1 MPSKVQDRDRGV
13 RCEVPAALAAALH
26 AQSGAARWGL
36 ELAQF
41 TECLRGSAARQFGED
56 PAGAGEIE
64 GYLKTLRLEDLAL
77 AAACAAG
84 LAEAWE
90 YFVANYREALYAAAR
105 AIVGAPRDE
114 ERARELADSLYAE
127 LYGVPGAGGAR
138 GKPLF
143 AYFHGRSKLSTWLR
157 AVLSQRYVDLLRA
170 GRREVALD
178 EGDDD
183 SEGARSGARVV
194 IAALRQPAETRD
206 PDRERY
212 IQLLHAALLD
222 GLASVSDEDR
232 SRLRAYYVDARTLAE
247 IAKQRGEH
255 EATAS
260 RHLERCRREL
270 RERVE
275 RQLLEGEPPQDGRAA
290 RPGLSAAQVELCFE
304 YAVEDWAFDLKSAL
318 GRDGGEEP
326 GVT

>member
-1 MPSKVQDRDRGV
+1 
-13 RCEVPAALAAALH
+13 VPAALAAALH
-26 AQSGAARWGL
+26 AQSGAAHWGL
-36 ELAQF
+36 EIAQF
-41 TECLRGSAARQFGED
+41 AECLRGSAARQFGESG
-56 PAGAGEIE
+56 AAAGEIE
-64 GYLKTLRLEDLAL
+64 RYLKTLRLEDLAL

-90 YFVANYREALYAAAR
+90 YFVAHYREALYAAAR

-114 ERARELADSLYAE
+114 ERARELADSLYAD
-127 LYGVPGAGGAR
+127 LYGVPGASGAR

-157 AVLSQRYVDLLRA
+157 AVLAQRYVDLLRA

-178 EGDDD
+178 ERDDD
-183 SEGARSGARVV
+183 SDGARSGAHVAV
-194 IAALRQPAETRD
+194 AALTQAADTRD

-212 IQLLHAALLD
+212 IGLLHAALLD
-222 GLASVSDEDR
+222 ALASVSADDR
-232 SRLRAYYVDARTLAE
+232 ARLRAYYLDARTLAE

-260 RHLERCRREL
+260 RHLEHCRREL
-270 RERVE
+270 REWVKR
-275 RQLLEGEPPQDGRAA
+275 RLLEGDAAQDGRAA

-304 YAVEDWAFDLKSAL
+304 YAVEDWPFDLNSAL